1 MSEQLETWQ
10 EVLRKMDTSND
21 KLIVGR
27 LLMREQR
34 RMKEEEENQFN
45 FTI

>member
-1 MSEQLETWQ
+1 
-10 EVLRKMDTSND
+10 MDTSND

-34 RMKEEEENQFN
+34 RMKEEEANQLD